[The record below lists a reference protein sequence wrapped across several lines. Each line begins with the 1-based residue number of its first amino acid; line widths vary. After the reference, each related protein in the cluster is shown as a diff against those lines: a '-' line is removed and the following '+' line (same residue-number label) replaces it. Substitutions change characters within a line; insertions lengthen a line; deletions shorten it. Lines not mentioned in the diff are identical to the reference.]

1 MNLIFYDIDYYKKT
15 KNELIKKW
23 DNLIYKYYD
32 LILKNNIGIFNYDKN
47 KIRVVFY
54 NVMEYKFKQ
63 NSRLDIDN
71 LILKLNPSIVNLIE
85 HNKNHKLNSLKD
97 FKYQTKFTNYDD
109 CCIKSFSKLKTHN
122 CSSFYINTYSDENFG
137 ATHLPFGIFNI
148 ITIHLDVHDESGKI
162 RLFQIKKI
170 HKYILDKKLKNVII
184 GGDFNENNIPFLYN
198 KFGPIL
204 VEILDKEFKYRTKNN
219 YFMPY
224 NVSKYLTDNNYS
236 CLLKN
241 KKLIFPFTCWSLK
254 FVDYIYIYKPTW
266 NNKLN
271 IENINILY
279 TNISDHFPIILDFK
293 IS

>member
-1 MNLIFYDIDYYKKT
+1 
-15 KNELIKKW
+15 
-23 DNLIYKYYD
+23 
-32 LILKNNIGIFNYDKN
+32 
-47 KIRVVFY
+47 
-54 NVMEYKFKQ
+54 MEYKFKL
-63 NSRLDIDN
+63 NSRSSIDD

-85 HNKNHKLNSLKD
+85 HNNSYKLNSLNN
-97 FKYQTKFTNYDD
+97 FKYKTKFTNYNN
-109 CCIKSFSKLKTHN
+109 CCIKSFSKLETHYHN
-122 CSSFYINTYSDENFG
+122 SFYINTHANEKFG
-137 ATHLPFGIFNI
+137 ATHLSFGIFNI
-148 ITIHLDVHDESGKI
+148 ITIHLDVHDESGEV

-198 KFGPIL
+198 KFGPIQ
-204 VEILDKEFKYRTKNN
+204 VEILDKEFKYRTKNK
-219 YFMPY
+219 FFIPS
-224 NVSKYLTDNNYS
+224 NVSKYLIDHNYS
-236 CLLKN
+236 CIFEN
-241 KKLIFPFTCWSLK
+241 KKLLFPFTCWSLK